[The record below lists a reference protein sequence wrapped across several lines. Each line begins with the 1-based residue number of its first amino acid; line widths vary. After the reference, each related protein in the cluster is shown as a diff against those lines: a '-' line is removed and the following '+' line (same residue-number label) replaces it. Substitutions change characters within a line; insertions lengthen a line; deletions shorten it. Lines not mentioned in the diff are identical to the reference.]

1 MVRYTG
7 RDGKEYVLRFDMSA
21 IEAMREKYGGYA
33 EGMKNV
39 GLTDIETVKDIFVIL
54 AQAGAEYLAEKD
66 GKICREQV
74 TGEGLLTKHSSIGR
88 ITGMMKAIQEA
99 VKDGQRMQSKDEE
112 DEEIRDGYLSE
123 LKEQEAEKN

>member
-66 GKICREQV
+66 GKICQEQV
-74 TGEGLLTKHSSIGR
+74 TGEGLLTKHAKR
-88 ITGMMKAIQEA
+88 IRFAR
-99 VKDGQRMQSKDEE
+99 QRQ
-112 DEEIRDGYLSE
+112 
-123 LKEQEAEKN
+123 